1 MMFILSCWFNEHKM
15 EQRRMKEE
23 DEKKK
28 RRRYKAIQI
37 EWKPQAKEMKE

>member
-23 DEKKK
+23 DEKKNAEDIKLYRLNGNHRPK
-28 RRRYKAIQI
+28 R
-37 EWKPQAKEMKE
+37 